1 MTDAAELLKDATTIL
16 LVDWPGPSFPV
27 ALVQAGFT
35 VYGHEQ
41 DGYKQYA
48 ADGDQLVTTS
58 IAEPPTGID
67 IVNLF
72 RPPEEQLEL
81 VETAIRLRARSIW
94 ILPPEPASKVA
105 RELAEG
111 IGLPFITG
119 VNLAELAAE
128 RAAG

>member
-1 MTDAAELLKDATTIL
+1 MTDAAELFRAAKTIL
-16 LVDWPGPSFPV
+16 LVDWPGPAFPV
-27 ALVQAGFT
+27 ALVRAGYT
-35 VYGHEQ
+35 VFGHEQ

-48 ADGDQLVTTS
+48 VEGDQLVTTS
-58 IAEPPTGID
+58 IDEPPTGID

-72 RPPEEQLEL
+72 RPPEEQLDL

-94 ILPPEPASKVA
+94 ILPPEPASRVA

-111 IGLPFITG
+111 LGLPFITG

-128 RAAG
+128 QSSS